1 MIYFLFYKMENDSI
15 KKLVINQFYRVLLSF
30 LIIFGLNIPFFVKIL
45 FVMLL
50 DSTDNIL
57 PNKLQTRELY
67 LGGFLSVNVTTEP
80 NYQPIDK
87 ISDLLVYFF
96 LWIYYVNYYPS
107 PNSLKYYI
115 SFLFIFRTIGT
126 VLYFTKDNKRGFL
139 VLFPNIFLESLLLI
153 TILQYLN
160 LTLQKNKNIYLFFL
174 FFIVIYKFINEIL
187 IHPTN

>member
-1 MIYFLFYKMENDSI
+1 MENDSI